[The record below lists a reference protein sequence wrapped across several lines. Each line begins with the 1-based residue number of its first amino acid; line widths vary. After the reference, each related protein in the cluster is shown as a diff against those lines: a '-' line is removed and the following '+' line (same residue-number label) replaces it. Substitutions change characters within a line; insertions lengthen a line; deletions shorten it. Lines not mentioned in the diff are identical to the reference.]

1 MPEVGDLV
9 AGRYRIEERL
19 GQGATGVVFRAAQPS
34 LGREVALKVLHPRI
48 ATDPGARARFEREA
62 RVASA
67 LSHESAV
74 QVYDF
79 GEDGQL
85 VYLAMELLRGST
97 LRGRIDGEPLPLDDA
112 LTIAR
117 EIADVLTVAHRL
129 PLVHRDLKPENVF
142 LEGDEGESRVRVVD
156 FGLAF
161 IAGEAR
167 ADRMTAYGV
176 VTGTPEYLSPEQA
189 RGEQVGPATDVYALG
204 CILYELLTGRVPFR
218 GSDMEVLTKQMFAAP
233 PPLAEHHGREPVPT
247 ALDRLIRAM
256 LQKRP
261 ERRPDADAIVAELAE
276 IDPTRRERARD
287 DTYLMGRKARMV
299 AASAVRG
306 DGATGDGIEVAI
318 AGDVD
323 PELWLALAANGI
335 VAWAAGGDPID
346 EPTLV
351 FAPLASVDAVEAL
364 CRAGHTVLTD
374 TAPGDM
380 KRISALLAAGAA
392 EVVVRP
398 TGADDLSRRL
408 RRVARRRA
416 KHER

>member
-1 MPEVGDLV
+1 
-9 AGRYRIEERL
+9 
-19 GQGATGVVFRAAQPS
+19 
-34 LGREVALKVLHPRI
+34 VLHPRI
-48 ATDPGARARFEREA
+48 ASDAGARARFEREA

-74 QVYDF
+74 AVYDF
-79 GEDGQL
+79 GEDEEL

-97 LRGRIDGEPLPLDDA
+97 LRERIEGDEPVSVAEA
-112 LTIAR
+112 LTIAAR
-117 EIADVLTVAHRL
+117 IADVLTVAHRL
-129 PLVHRDLKPENVF
+129 PLVHRDLKPANVF
-142 LEGDEGESRVRVVD
+142 LEEEEGESRVRVVD

-161 IAGEAR
+161 IAGESR
-167 ADRMTAYGV
+167 ADRMTAHGV

-204 CILYELLTGRVPFR
+204 CILYELVTGRVPFR

-233 PPLAEHHGREPVPT
+233 PPLSEHQGSEPVPT

-261 ERRPDADAIVAELAE
+261 ERRPDAEAIAAEIAE
-276 IDPTRRERARD
+276 IDPMRRERARD

-299 AASAVRG
+299 AASEARGG
-306 DGATGDGIEVAI
+306 DGRDRALEVAI
-318 AGDVD
+318 VGDVD

-335 VAWAAGGDPID
+335 VAWAAGADPID
-346 EPTLV
+346 EPAIV
-351 FAPLASVDAVEAL
+351 FAPLASVVAVEAL
-364 CRAGHTVLTD
+364 CRDGHTVLTD
-374 TAPGDM
+374 TAAGDM
-380 KRISALLAAGAA
+380 TRISALLAAGAA

-398 TGADDLSRRL
+398 VGADDLSRRL

-416 KHER
+416 KRQR